1 MSNGTT
7 VTAPLTAEPPNRSI
21 EDGIYARVTR
31 HWIPFLFFCYICAY
45 IDRANVGFAKLQMAS
60 DLKLSNTVYGI
71 GAGIFFLGY
80 FAFEVPSNIIMHR
93 VGARRWI
100 ARIMMTWG
108 IISGLMFFVRGEWSF
123 YTLRFLLGVAEA
135 GFFPGIILYLTYWYP
150 STRRAKMVALFMLAV
165 PVANIVG
172 GLFSGWIMRAFDATG
187 GLPGWKW
194 LFILEAVPS
203 IVMALVVWNYLADSI
218 RQCPWLKEDEK
229 ALLEQ
234 NLQND
239 SKTVVKHS
247 LGDAFRDP
255 RVWLLVA
262 MYFLLN
268 IGQYG
273 MLFWIPTIIK
283 AMGYQD
289 TFHIGLLSDIPYV
302 VAMVAMIVIS
312 RSSDLHLERR
322 WHLAIPATI
331 SGIGLVAGTVFSG
344 NPVVAMTGLSL
355 GMAGLLG
362 TIPTFWCLPSAF
374 LGGVAAAAAIALIN
388 AIGSISGFV
397 GPTFYGF
404 MKDLTG
410 SANGAMYVFAFLG
423 ALGGFLALL
432 TPARTVK
439 R

>member
-1 MSNGTT
+1 
-7 VTAPLTAEPPNRSI
+7 
-21 EDGIYARVTR
+21 
-31 HWIPFLFFCYICAY
+31 
-45 IDRANVGFAKLQMAS
+45 MAS

-100 ARIMMTWG
+100 ARIMITWG
-108 IISGLMFFVRGEWSF
+108 IISGAMFFVRGEWSF

-165 PVANIVG
+165 PVANIAG
-172 GLFSGWIMRAFDATG
+172 GLFSGWIMRAFDTTA

-203 IVMALVVWNYLADSI
+203 VVMALVVWNYLADNI
-218 RQCPWLKEDEK
+218 RQCSWLAEDEK
-229 ALLEQ
+229 VLLER

-239 SKTVVKHS
+239 SRTVVKHS
-247 LGDAFRDP
+247 LGNAFGDP
-255 RVWLLVA
+255 RVWLLA
-262 MYFLLN
+262 AIYFLLN

-283 AMGYQD
+283 NMGYQD

-312 RSSDLHLERR
+312 RSSDKHLERR

-331 SGIGLVAGTVFSG
+331 SGIGLVAATAFSG
-344 NPVVAMTGLSL
+344 NPLVAMTGLSL

-397 GPTFYGF
+397 GPTFYGL

-410 SANGAMYVFAFLG
+410 SSNGAMYLFALLG
-423 ALGGFLALL
+423 TLGGFLAFLM
-432 TPARTVK
+432 PAQPVK
-439 R
+439 S